1 MIDSI
6 REISNP
12 ILRAIAAGIFLG
24 SLVTIPTALAVQ
36 LVKSPQD
43 SDVESNSKL
52 VVYTGLV
59 STAIGAAIGLGA
71 GKRKDDLDRS
81 PDNILV
87 QTNDSVEVES
97 SNNRWTDWRKF
108 IVMRKVKESDGITSF
123 YLQPEDDGAIPDFSP
138 GQFLTLKLDI
148 PGQLK
153 PVIRTY
159 SLSDYDRSPINYRLS
174 IKRELAP
181 ADLNVSPGIASN
193 FMHDSIHEDS
203 IIWVKPPTGKFVLD
217 VYSSKPAILISNGV
231 GITPM
236 IAMAKAAV
244 RLNPLRQIWFLH
256 GARDG
261 SSHAFRDEINALSA
275 SNPNLHVIYCYGR
288 PTATDTGNYHQQG
301 YVDTALIQNIV
312 APEMQQL
319 CGSTEADYFLCGS
332 TSFMDALRTGL
343 RAWGVPD
350 KNVMFESFAKAM
362 PTATET
368 VRDLTT
374 AQGNSVE
381 IVFSKLGKTHTWH
394 PADGTILEF
403 AEANGLRPDYSCRE
417 GVCGTCMCKISAGE
431 VEYEESPTASVVRGA
446 SPSENRGSVLICISK
461 PKTAKVVLDL

>member
-1 MIDSI
+1 MIKNI

-12 ILRAIAAGIFLG
+12 ILRAITAGIFL
-24 SLVTIPTALAVQ
+24 STLVTIPAALAVQ
-36 LVKSPQD
+36 LSKSPKD
-43 SDVESNSKL
+43 PTAESNSKL
-52 VVYTGLV
+52 AVYASLA
-59 STAIGAAIGLGA
+59 STIIGSAIGLGA
-71 GKRKDDLDRS
+71 GKRKDDRNRLSDGTLAR
-81 PDNILV
+81 
-87 QTNDSVEVES
+87 TNDSVEVES
-97 SNNRWTDWRKF
+97 SNTEWTDWRKF

-123 YLQPEDDGAIPDFSP
+123 YLHPEDNGAIPDFSP

-159 SLSDYDRSPINYRLS
+159 SLSDYDRSPINYRIS

-181 ADLNVSPGIASN
+181 ADLNVPSGIASN
-193 FMHDSIHEDS
+193 FMHDSIHQDS

-217 VYSSKPAILISNGV
+217 VYSPKPAILISNGV

-244 RLNPLRQIWFLH
+244 RLNSLRQIWFLH

-275 SNPNLHVIYCYGR
+275 SNPNLHVIYCYSR
-288 PTATDTGNYHQQG
+288 PTVTDTGNYHQQG

-350 KNVMFESFAKAM
+350 RNVMFESFAKAM
-362 PTATET
+362 PKASTA
-368 VRDLTT
+368 VRDAITEP
-374 AQGNSVE
+374 SDPVE
-381 IVFSKLGKTHTWH
+381 IIFSKSGKTHTWS

-417 GVCGTCMCKISAGE
+417 GVCGTCMCKISEGE
-431 VEYEESPTASVVRGA
+431 VEYEESPTASVDK
-446 SPSENRGSVLICISK
+446 GSVLICIST
-461 PKTAKVVLDL
+461 PKTARVVLDL

>member
-1 MIDSI
+1 MINII

-12 ILRAIAAGIFLG
+12 ILRSIAAGIFLG
-24 SLVTIPTALAVQ
+24 SLVTIPTALAFQ

-43 SDVESNSKL
+43 SYVESNSKL

-71 GKRKDDLDRS
+71 GKRKDDRDL
-81 PDNILV
+81 
-87 QTNDSVEVES
+87 TNDSIEVES
-97 SNNRWTDWRKF
+97 LTNRWTDWRKF

-123 YLQPEDDGAIPDFSP
+123 YLHPEDNGAIPDFSP

-148 PGQLK
+148 PGQSK

-181 ADLNVSPGIASN
+181 ANLNVPVGIASN
-193 FMHDSIHEDS
+193 FMHDSIEEDS
-203 IIWVKPPTGKFVLD
+203 IILVKPPAGKFVLD
-217 VYSSKPAILISNGV
+217 VDRSKPAVLISNGV

-236 IAMAKAAV
+236 ISMVKAAV
-244 RLNPLRQIWFLH
+244 SLNPLRQIWFLH

-261 SSHAFRDEINALSA
+261 NAHAFRDEINALSA
-275 SNPNLHVIYCYGR
+275 SNSNLHVIYCYSR
-288 PTATDTGNYHQQG
+288 PTTADTGNYHQQG

-312 APEMQQL
+312 VPEMQQL

-332 TSFMDALRTGL
+332 PAFMDALMDGL
-343 RAWGVPD
+343 KKWGVAD
-350 KNVMFESFAKAM
+350 SNVMFESFAKAM
-362 PTATET
+362 PKVVVGEIS
-368 VRDLTT
+368 T
-374 AQGNSVE
+374 AQGDPAE
-381 IVFSKLGKTHTWH
+381 IVFSKSAKTRTWN
-394 PADGTILEF
+394 PTDGTILEF

-417 GVCGTCMCKISAGE
+417 GVCGTCMCRISEGE
-431 VEYEESPTASVVRGA
+431 VEYEIPPTASID
-446 SPSENRGSVLICISK
+446 PGSVLICISK
-461 PKTAKVVLDL
+461 PKTAKVVIDL